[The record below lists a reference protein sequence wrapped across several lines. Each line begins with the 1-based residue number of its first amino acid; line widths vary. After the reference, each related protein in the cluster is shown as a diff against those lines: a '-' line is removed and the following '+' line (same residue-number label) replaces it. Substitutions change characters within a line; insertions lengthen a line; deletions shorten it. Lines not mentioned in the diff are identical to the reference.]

1 MINKIR
7 IFILEKDND
16 KNIFGNWCLIIRKAI
31 KKVTR
36 TILFRVKQSKDY

>member
-1 MINKIR
+1 MINEIR
-7 IFILEKDND
+7 TFILEKDND